1 MAGDEPW
8 SGGLP
13 LPVGGL
19 RLGVLQGYV
28 TEDWDRA
35 VIASFEAALSRLS
48 AAGARIEKLDVPELA
63 ELPAVN
69 ATGGFAAPEAWSWH
83 RDLIARNREA
93 YDPRILRRIQRGERM
108 SAADYITLTQERARL
123 IAAIAPRTAR
133 FDAVVLP
140 TCPLTPP
147 AVTEVED
154 EAEYNRINLLL
165 LRNTTV
171 ANFLDRCSI
180 SLPCHRPGEA
190 PVGLMLMGERMAD
203 GKLLAVAEAVERA
216 LAPRA

>member
-1 MAGDEPW
+1 M
-8 SGGLP
+8 
-13 LPVGGL
+13 
-19 RLGVLQGYV
+19 R
-28 TEDWDRA
+28 
-35 VIASFEAALSRLS
+35 
-48 AAGARIEKLDVPELA
+48 
-63 ELPAVN
+63 
-69 ATGGFAAPEAWSWH
+69 
-83 RDLIARNREA
+83 
-93 YDPRILRRIQRGERM
+93 
-108 SAADYITLTQERARL
+108 
-123 IAAIAPRTAR
+123 AR

-147 AVTEVED
+147 AITEVED

-203 GKLLAVAEAVERA
+203 AKLLAVAEAVERA